1 MMNCYLRTKY
11 KMKNCTKE
19 KLHDLDFR
27 YDIGADMYTTKFP
40 VIVQNKNPLIFCI
53 LNVELDTGRVVLNI
67 KKTDGTLYAP
77 WYNESSTHEK
87 IINRINMNV
96 NRKFKEF
103 DIRKIEKKKKY
114 YKKG

>member
-1 MMNCYLRTKY
+1 MTSYLRTKY
-11 KMKNCTKE
+11 KMKNCTEE

-27 YDIGADMYTTKFP
+27 YDIGTDMYFTKFP
-40 VIVQNKNPLIFCI
+40 VIVQNKEPVMFCE
-53 LNVELDTGRVVLNI
+53 LGVELDSGRVNLNV
-67 KKTDGTLYAP
+67 KKSNGTLYAP
-77 WYNESSTHEK
+77 WYNEAVTHEK
-87 IINRINMNV
+87 IINRINMNI

>member
-1 MMNCYLRTKY
+1 MTSYLKANY

-19 KLHDLDFR
+19 KLYDLNFK
-27 YDIGADMYTTKFP
+27 YDIGADMYMFKFP
-40 VIVQNKNPLIFCI
+40 VVTQNKEPVI
-53 LNVELDTGRVVLNI
+53 LCNLGVELDTGRVNI
-67 KKTDGTLYAP
+67 NVKKENGTLYAP
-77 WYNESSTHEK
+77 WYNEAVTHEK
-87 IINRINMNV
+87 IINRINMNI